1 MDKVSNYKMKHVK
14 NFIISCQIVN
24 NALII
29 NNIFYAMRLM
39 KIITQVM
46 ALHLVNGK
54 CVIPSINIAL
64 SYLI

>member
-1 MDKVSNYKMKHVK
+1 
-14 NFIISCQIVN
+14 
-24 NALII
+24 
-29 NNIFYAMRLM
+29 MRLM

-46 ALHLVNGK
+46 ALYLVNGK